1 VETERAVTDHLGVE
15 TLEIRKP
22 DLIEMWQDFQIST
35 MPDMISAM
43 NLCHV
48 VHALASTPLLARIRN
63 GQNDSANGLF
73 SGMDRAVSEQMLRY
87 LVLRG
92 VLEEW
97 HGSYV
102 LTRKGAM
109 LTSEIALARLG
120 FYVEAYGPV
129 LRKIPDL
136 MRGDAV
142 YGVDVER
149 DGGPLSRH
157 SGTIFAKY
165 YTPVVLAAMHAGNA
179 KQILDL
185 GCGSGRLLLDA
196 CLQDPDITGVGLDIA
211 PDAIE
216 FARELARE
224 HGLEERLSFVVA
236 DAFDPAGWPDVCKQA
251 DLISAVGVL
260 HEHLRDG
267 QDAVVR
273 ILDAYATMLRGDR
286 MMLIGEPEPHFDDK
300 ENDSDFLLVHML
312 TAQGLPAARDVW
324 LDIFDRSR
332 LTCRRILT
340 RATAGP
346 RTCFYELVAPR

>member
-1 VETERAVTDHLGVE
+1 METEQTVTDHLGVE
-15 TLEIRKP
+15 VLEIRKP
-22 DLIEMWQDFQIST
+22 DLIGTWQDFQIST

-43 NLCHV
+43 NLCYV
-48 VHALASTPLLARIRN
+48 IHALASTPLLERIRN
-63 GQNDSANGLF
+63 GRSDSENDLF
-73 SGMDRAVSEQMLRY
+73 SGMDRRVSEHMLRY

-97 HGSYV
+97 NGCHS

-109 LTSEIALARLG
+109 LTSDIALARLG

-129 LRKIPDL
+129 LTRIPDL

-149 DGGPLSRH
+149 DSGPLSQH

-165 YTPVVLAAMHAGNA
+165 YTPVVLAAMRASDA

-185 GCGSGRLLLDA
+185 GCGSGRLLVDA
-196 CLQDPDITGVGLDIA
+196 CQQDPDITGVGLDIA
-211 PDAIE
+211 PGAIDV
-216 FARELARE
+216 ARELARQ
-224 HGLEERLSFVVA
+224 HGLEDRLSFVVA
-236 DAFDPAGWPDVCKQA
+236 DAFDPAGWPEVCKQA
-251 DLISAVGVL
+251 DLVSAVGVL

-273 ILDAYATMLRGDR
+273 ILDAYTNVLRGGR
-286 MMLIGEPEPHFDDK
+286 TMLIGEPEPYFDDK

-312 TAQGLPAARDVW
+312 TAQGLPAARDTW
-324 LDIFDRSR
+324 LAIFERSR

-346 RTCFYELVAPR
+346 RTCFYELAAPK